1 MKSLTIAGSGTA
13 GLITGLILRKAFP
26 LLDITITSSSKIGI
40 IGVGEGSTEHWK
52 MFMDM
57 CDIPLAELLIQ
68 TKATHKNGIRF
79 ENWTNHT
86 PDYFHSVS
94 TASTMTPFNVY
105 ALYNG
110 LIKDGKLLTENTSSR
125 AMVENKVQVNG
136 MHRNVNQYHFDT
148 FKLNTYLTN
157 LCQIRGIKFIDAVV
171 EKVSVSSETGEI
183 ESVKLDDGQQIYSD
197 FWVDATGMARLLL
210 KEVSSTGWKSFSDYL
225 MMDSAIAFPTES
237 DPSGEIRPYTRARAL
252 SAGWAWEIPTQE
264 RRGNG
269 YVYSSAHVSE
279 DEAVGEIS
287 SLLGREV
294 KPAKSI
300 KFDPGYLP
308 DMWVKNCVAVGLAS
322 AFVEPIEATSIG
334 GTIQQARCLV
344 ENLST
349 YKTGNTSVQK
359 NFNKK
364 MQLMMENILCMISLH
379 YISDRRDTEMWKDTA
394 SLKRPEMLQE
404 YLELW
409 NERPPA
415 HSDFIVS
422 GYELFHAP
430 HFYHVANGQGLINK
444 EMSHAMLRSFN
455 IVEEANKLVHDAKL
469 AQTDHERI
477 DHARSLKEL
486 QI

>member
-13 GLITGLILRKAFP
+13 GLVTGLILRKAFP
-26 LLDITITSSSKIGI
+26 LFDITIISSSKIGI

-52 MFMDM
+52 VFMDM

-94 TASTMTPFNVY
+94 SVSTITPFNVY

-148 FKLNTYLTN
+148 FKLNTYLTH
-157 LCQIRGIKFIDAVV
+157 LCQVRGIKFIDAIV
-171 EKVSVSSETGEI
+171 EKVFVSSETGEI
-183 ESVKLDDGQQIYSD
+183 ESVKLDNGEQVVSE
-197 FWVDATGMARLLL
+197 FWVDATGMSRLLM
-210 KEVSSTGWKSFSDYL
+210 KEISSTGWKSFSDYL

-252 SAGWAWEIPTQE
+252 SSGWAWEIPTQE

-269 YVYSSAHVSE
+269 YVYSSSHISE
-279 DEAVGEIS
+279 DKAVSEIS

-349 YKTGNTSVQK
+349 YKTGNTAVQK
-359 NFNKK
+359 DFNKK
-364 MQLMMENILCMISLH
+364 MQSMMENILCMISLH
-379 YISDRRDTEMWKDTA
+379 YISDRTDTEMWKDTA
-394 SLKRPEMLQE
+394 SLKKPEMLQD
-404 YLELW
+404 YLSLW
-409 NERPPA
+409 NERPPV
-415 HSDFIVS
+415 HTDFVVS

-444 EMSHAMLRSFN
+444 EMSYAMLKSFN
-455 IVEEANKLVHDAKL
+455 IVEEANKLVSDAKL

>member
-1 MKSLTIAGSGTA
+1 MS
-13 GLITGLILRKAFP
+13 
-26 LLDITITSSSKIGI
+26 
-40 IGVGEGSTEHWK
+40 
-52 MFMDM
+52 
-57 CDIPLAELLIQ
+57 
-68 TKATHKNGIRF
+68 
-79 ENWTNHT
+79 
-86 PDYFHSVS
+86 
-94 TASTMTPFNVY
+94 
-105 ALYNG
+105 
-110 LIKDGKLLTENTSSR
+110 
-125 AMVENKVQVNG
+125 
-136 MHRNVNQYHFDT
+136 
-148 FKLNTYLTN
+148 
-157 LCQIRGIKFIDAVV
+157 IKFIDAVV

-183 ESVKLDDGQQIYSD
+183 ESVKLDDGQQVYSD
-197 FWVDATGMARLLL
+197 FWVDATGMAHLLL

-269 YVYSSAHVSE
+269 YVYSSAHISE

-455 IVEEANKLVHDAKL
+455 IVEETNKLVHDAKL